1 MAFCKY
7 CGNKLEDGQSCTCE
21 EAVNA
26 VEVKALK
33 EPAVTKQ
40 KPETPTKPES
50 ETPKPVVTGAKSEP
64 EPDKSKDKRFLGYG
78 LISASALAFIAAIV
92 LTVILLAA
100 IVITLLSG
108 GYKTP
113 LKRTIRGLNRD
124 KAELI
129 IDSVYPDSYIDELKE
144 TVDDN
149 DDWSDVTDDL
159 DSLIADVKEV
169 CEDEYFGDDLRMSVK
184 IVKKKEATA
193 KERRALKK
201 IFDKYD
207 SDVKK
212 AYKLKVLLTVKG
224 SDEKEQVHF
233 YVYSVKLKEGKWVL
247 YGDDK
252 TFGKFTE
259 KFGDIYKELKSEID
273 EISDAYSDSTEL
285 FKAD

>member
-7 CGNKLEDGQSCTCE
+7 CGTKLEDGQSCTCE

-26 VEVKALK
+26 AEAKAVKK
-33 EPAVTKQ
+33 PAVTEPEPSIELKQ
-40 KPETPTKPES
+40 EP
-50 ETPKPVVTGAKSEP
+50 PKLAATEP

-92 LTVILLAA
+92 LTVVLLAV
-100 IVITLLSG
+100 IVVTMLSG

-129 IDSVYPDSYIDELKE
+129 IDSVYPDSFIDELKE

-149 DDWSDVTDDL
+149 DDDWSDVTDDL
-159 DSLIADVKEV
+159 DSFIADVKEV
-169 CEDEYFGDDLRMSVK
+169 CEDEYFGDNMRMSVK
-184 IVKKKEATA
+184 IVKKKEVSA

-201 IFDKYD
+201 AFDQYD

-233 YVYSVKLKEGKWVL
+233 YIYSVKLKEGKWVL

-252 TFGKFTE
+252 TFGKLTE

-285 FKAD
+285 FTAD